1 MMSAPLQ
8 RLCNILGGNT
18 SRRVATMTPSDAQKD
33 LSVAGSPRR
42 PGTDVAEKEID
53 VASRLPRLAKSA
65 MLMGENTTV
74 LDPEVL
80 HMVMQSCSPH
90 DLAVLRRVCRAFK
103 LHIDE
108 RPALWRPARK
118 VICDAPAPSALP
130 PLKGFVRQAADAD
143 EIQEGLTEAEWALHL
158 FTGAL
163 ETKRGYQAVPMLWL
177 VDYKREWTKSHN
189 KNMEIIGEFIRE
201 KERLGVDAKKRRV
214 REFLRTPV
222 CVGLLQAF
230 RRDLED
236 IDYATLARAYPEI
249 VDQAARAKSGD
260 LSMLP
265 RGYRLHS
272 RDNIVCPTCHP
283 PVKRAYTLD
292 AKLKKIV
299 YLEKGEP
306 MVNWKEPKKYMIGD
320 GIQNHYTAKHP
331 NVKPP
336 LLRVTFACS
345 ACPTTAKPRLYCNQG
360 MIAHH
365 HNAHGPIN
373 PAW

>member
-1 MMSAPLQ
+1 MSAPLQ
-8 RLCNILGGNT
+8 RLYNILGLNT
-18 SRRVATMTPSDAQKD
+18 SRRVATSAPSDAQKD
-33 LSVAGSPRR
+33 LNDAGRPRK
-42 PGTDVAEKEID
+42 PGTNVTEQVMNIAPH
-53 VASRLPRLAKSA
+53 LPQLANAA

-74 LDPEVL
+74 LGPEVL
-80 HMVMQSCSPH
+80 HMVMQNCSPH

-103 LHIDE
+103 QHIDE
-108 RPALWRPARK
+108 RPALWRSARK
-118 VICDAPAPSALP
+118 AMCDAPEPSALP
-130 PLKGFVRQAADAD
+130 PLKGSRKQAADAD
-143 EIQEGLTEAEWALHL
+143 EIHEGLTEAEWALHL

-177 VDYKREWTKSHN
+177 VDYKREWTKSHI
-189 KNMEIIGEFIRE
+189 KNMGIISEFIRE

-222 CVGLLQAF
+222 CVGLLRAF

-236 IDYATLARAYPEI
+236 VDYATLARAYPEI
-249 VDQAARAKSGD
+249 VDQAARAKTGD

-265 RGYRLHS
+265 PGYRLHS

-283 PVKRAYTLD
+283 PVKREYTLD
-292 AKLKKIV
+292 SKLKKIV

-306 MVNWKEPKKYMIGD
+306 MLNRKEPKKYMIGD
-320 GIQNHYTAKHP
+320 GIQNHYTAKHSS
-331 NVKPP
+331 VKPP
-336 LLRVTFACS
+336 FLRVTFACG
-345 ACPTTAKPRLYCNQG
+345 ACPTAAKPRLYCNQG